1 MKNNNLL
8 IRSTGYLVVLVLF
21 LFLESCAVNPVTG
34 KKELMLMS
42 EDQEIALGVQSDP
55 SIVASFGLYEDKEM
69 QDFISSKGQEMA
81 KVSHRPQLN
90 YEFKVLDSPVIN
102 AFALPGGF
110 VYFTRGIMAHFN
122 NEAEFAGVLGHEIG
136 HITARHGASQQ
147 SKAMLA
153 QVGLIV
159 GLVASPE
166 FAQFAD
172 AANQGLGLLFL
183 KFGRDDES
191 QSDRLG
197 AEYSTRIGYDAHYMA
212 DFFQTLGR
220 LSAQSGQSIPTFMST
235 HPDPGDR
242 YNKVHEQATK
252 WQKDLNA
259 KNLLENRNSYLRM
272 IDGLVYGDDP
282 KQGFVE
288 NDNFYHPEL
297 KFQFPIPKNWQT
309 ANSPTQFQ
317 MAPSDGKAMMLLTL
331 AQGNSLDEAVQ
342 ASLEQYQL
350 TLVESGNTEVN
361 GYPTKT
367 FVADQTNP
375 ETNQTIRVQSYL
387 IQYAGSIYQFLGVA
401 DRNNFN
407 SYKNYFDLTMKG
419 FRNLNDPDKL
429 NRQPERI
436 KIETV
441 RSTGTLE
448 SALRA
453 FNVPTNRHDELAI
466 LNGMELKDSVTKG
479 TMIKVVGK

>member
-1 MKNNNLL
+1 
-8 IRSTGYLVVLVLF
+8 
-21 LFLESCAVNPVTG
+21 
-34 KKELMLMS
+34 MS
-42 EDQEIALGVQSDP
+42 EDQEVALGVQADP
-55 SIVASFGLYEDKEM
+55 SIVASFGLYDN
-69 QDFISSKGQEMA
+69 QQIQNFINTKGQEMA

-102 AFALPGGF
+102 AFALPGGY
-110 VYFTRGIMAHFN
+110 VYFTRGILAHFN

-147 SKAMLA
+147 SKAILA
-153 QVGLIV
+153 QVGLVV
-159 GLVASPE
+159 GLVAAPE

-172 AANQGLGLLFL
+172 AAQQGLGLLFL

-220 LSAQSGQSIPTFMST
+220 LSDQSGQSIPTFMST
-235 HPDPGDR
+235 HPNPYDR
-242 YNKVHEQATK
+242 YDKVHEQADK
-252 WQKDLNA
+252 WQQELNA
-259 KNLLENRNSYLRM
+259 KNLNVNRNSYLRM
-272 IDGLVYGDDP
+272 IDGLVYGEDP

-297 KFQFPIPKNWQT
+297 KFQFPIPKSWQT

-317 MAPSDGKAMMLLTL
+317 MAPSDGKAMMILTL
-331 AQGNSLDEAVQ
+331 GQGSSLEEAQSK
-342 ASLEQYQL
+342 SIEQYQL
-350 TLVESGNTEVN
+350 TLVESSNTQVN
-361 GYPTKT
+361 GYPARV
-367 FVADQTNP
+367 FVADQTN
-375 ETNQTIRVQSYL
+375 EQTQQTIRVQSYL
-387 IQYAGSIYQFLGVA
+387 IQYGGNIYQFLGVA

-419 FRNLNDPDKL
+419 FKNLTDPDKL

-436 KIETV
+436 QVKTV
-441 RSTGTLE
+441 NSNGTLA
-448 SALRA
+448 SALQS
-453 FNVPTNRHDELAI
+453 FNMPSDRHEELAI
-466 LNGMELKDSVTKG
+466 LNGMELKDPVTKG
-479 TMIKVVGK
+479 MLIKVVGK